1 MRIVGGVCLRAA
13 AIVAAVWVSPFLAAA
28 EPAAGRGPGKP
39 ASPAA
44 RQRSSPTLNPRTP
57 SVHRSRPS
65 QPRSRTASPVIVRPP
80 ADPRHTV
87 GPGDGAPGRLWQPDA
102 ACLAFGGSPDINR
115 NGIPDFVYAVASG
128 AFVPNPAEPDA
139 DRDGVMDA
147 WQQDADADGRPDADA
162 YLDVR
167 MRVFATA
174 GIDPQADDDG
184 DGIPNETDEWL
195 ADFDGDGIVNFNDAT
210 PCGGSRAAP
219 ASAVLPVDPQPQPP
233 SVPPLVSAPPPV
245 PVTSIVDD
253 APLAP
258 PGPIALV
265 DAGVP
270 LQPAAA
276 EVVVGAD
283 LPVADGPP
291 MPTLVPP
298 LDQPR
303 VFDRALL
310 AAVSGD
316 VDVDSD
322 NTNPGREP
330 DHGASEERSED
341 DGEGVV
347 VEASGPDVR
356 ITVPLDV
363 QLRVVTAATRIRF
376 KSATGVFA
384 IYGGDPVR
392 RSWVPLVQF
401 GDEYG
406 ATESGFMAGRYRR
419 FHVEAL
425 RAGGDAITV
434 EVDPA
439 GDGAWSVVDGVVLT
453 GRLAGEPG
461 ALAGGPAGRR

>member
-1 MRIVGGVCLRAA
+1 MRIVGGVCLGAA
-13 AIVAAVWVSPFLAAA
+13 AIVAAIGMSAVVTGADPG
-28 EPAAGRGPGKP
+28 AGRGPEKP
-39 ASPAA
+39 VPTAA

-57 SVHRSRPS
+57 SVQRARPS
-65 QPRSRTASPVIVRPP
+65 QPRSRPASPVIIRPP
-80 ADPRHTV
+80 AEPRHTV
-87 GPGDGAPGRLWQPDA
+87 GLAPVAPGRLWQPDA
-102 ACLAFGGSPDINR
+102 VCLAFGGSPDVNR
-115 NGIPDFVYAVASG
+115 NGIPDFIYAVASG

-147 WQQDADADGRPDADA
+147 WQQDSDGDGTPDSDSYLDGR
-162 YLDVR
+162 
-167 MRVFATA
+167 MRSFAKA
-174 GIDPQADDDG
+174 GVDPQADDDG

-195 ADFDGDGIVNFNDAT
+195 ADFDADGIVNFNDAT
-210 PCGGSRAAP
+210 PCGGSLDAP
-219 ASAVLPVDPQPQPP
+219 APAARPVVQPP
-233 SVPPLVSAPPPV
+233 PPTTATSLVSAPPPV
-245 PVTSIVDD
+245 PATAIVDD

-258 PGPIALV
+258 PGPVAPV
-265 DAGVP
+265 DAGG
-270 LQPAAA
+270 LFQPAAPGA
-276 EVVVGAD
+276 AGGAD
-283 LPVADGPP
+283 IPLADGPP

-316 VDVDSD
+316 VDADSD
-322 NTNPGREP
+322 NTHPGRVP
-330 DHGASEERSED
+330 DHGVSEERAED

-356 ITVPLDV
+356 ITVPIDV
-363 QLRVVTAATRIRF
+363 QLRVVTAATRVRF

-384 IYGGDPVR
+384 VYGGDPVR

-406 ATESGFMAGRYRR
+406 AAESGFVAGRYRR

-434 EVDPA
+434 EVDSA
-439 GDGAWSVVDGVVLT
+439 GDGSWSVVDGIVLT
-453 GRLAGEPG
+453 GRLGGEPG
-461 ALAGGPAGRR
+461 ALAGGPAPR